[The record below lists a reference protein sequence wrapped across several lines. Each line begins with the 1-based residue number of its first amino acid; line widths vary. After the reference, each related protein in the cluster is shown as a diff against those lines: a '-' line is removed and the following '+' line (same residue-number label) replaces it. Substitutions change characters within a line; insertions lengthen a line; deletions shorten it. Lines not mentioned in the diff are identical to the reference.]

1 MWGLCPDTY
10 LSFTVTL
17 TGSQLQPFVFPQSV
31 RAFGIDHEAFGL
43 GDGVRLA
50 PTPPRMPD
58 SDLSQSGA
66 QPLFVAIESL
76 RPILLHRT
84 VLADHPA
91 GTPLRDPELLD
102 EHNNHSPP
110 TVGAHQF
117 PRLISVS
124 MSMSRAC
131 SATSFLRR

>member
-1 MWGLCPDTY
+1 M
-10 LSFTVTL
+10 
-17 TGSQLQPFVFPQSV
+17 

-50 PTPPRMPD
+50 PAPPRMPD
-58 SDLSQSGA
+58 GDLPQSGA
-66 QPLFVAIESL
+66 QPLFAVIGLL

-91 GTPLRDPELLD
+91 GTPLRDPEPFD
-102 EHNNHSPP
+102 EHNHRSPP

-117 PRLISVS
+117 PRLISLS

-131 SATSFLRR
+131 SATSFLSR